1 MWKVAIILKEQ
12 DRIIETTLDKGAIT
26 FVNLSHFRQQ
36 LGYFLR
42 DFCYYKKRYGTDV
55 ATLEFV
61 DTGRDTEVMV
71 QEVSNTKERKVRLLL
86 SKEYQPEGQRVDITP
101 LKRPR
106 DIQPD
111 DDEEDDTIGFDE
123 SINEY
128 KDWLRDLTREED
140 SRDLH
145 DDFTNDTI
153 KTYTEWLR
161 EEGKLREISAYQAY
175 INSRRPT
182 AAQEESNGSSESP
195 PSEWPSHARKQKKQ
209 TKGGKEVGRG
219 TLKGLAAMAKR
230 MKNQQKK
237 LKVEFSQNLSG
248 PCGENRRTFV
258 DEVVMFM
265 RLNIPLIGVRYWKD
279 VKPNV
284 KSAIIEQVMKVSRRN
299 SLNRQQLK
307 VLHVMGSK
315 PFSQCSWENR
325 DPETGA
331 EPGQM
336 ELFKTTHSKEGQWS
350 SEMSHSIYN
359 VAARKLTLEDL
370 DESGEQESRCTSV
383 PTAKEDLAFQEA
395 YKETTGTKSTKSHGH
410 GYLANPTKNQLL
422 KERIK
427 EQEREVQILKEQLA
441 KAAAD
446 KEADK
451 ASLKA
456 EMKALI
462 MEEMK
467 AMMTQN
473 MRQ

>member
-1 MWKVAIILKEQ
+1 MQ
-12 DRIIETTLDKGAIT
+12 
-26 FVNLSHFRQQ
+26 H
-36 LGYFLR
+36 
-42 DFCYYKKRYGTDV
+42 
-55 ATLEFV
+55 
-61 DTGRDTEVMV
+61 
-71 QEVSNTKERKVRLLL
+71 
-86 SKEYQPEGQRVDITP
+86 
-101 LKRPR
+101 
-106 DIQPD
+106 D
-111 DDEEDDTIGFDE
+111 DDEEDDTFGFDE

-128 KDWLRDLTREED
+128 KDWLRELIRDED

-145 DDFTNDTI
+145 DDFRNDTI
-153 KTYTEWLR
+153 ETYTEWLR

-182 AAQEESNGSSESP
+182 AAQEESNDSSESP
-195 PSEWPSHARKQKKQ
+195 PSEWPSHARKKKKQ
-209 TKGGKEVGRG
+209 TEGGKEVGRG

-230 MKNQQKK
+230 MKTQQKK
-237 LKVEFSQNLSG
+237 LKVDFSPNLGG
-248 PCGENRRTFV
+248 PCGDNRRTFV

-265 RLNIPLIGVRYWKD
+265 RLNTPLIGVRFWKD

-284 KSAIIEQVMKVSRRN
+284 KSAIIEKVMDAWDIEDNPETREKILKIAHERYKGWRATLSATYRAYPTYEMRMKNLPKDIDIVEWHYLNMYFGSRKFKKVSRRN
-299 SLNRQQLK
+299 SSNRQQVK

-315 PFSQCSWENR
+315 PFSQCSWEKR
-325 DPETGA
+325 DPETGV

-336 ELFKTTHSKEGQWS
+336 ELFKTTHSKQGEWS
-350 SEMSHSIYN
+350 SEMSQSIYN
-359 VAARKLTLEDL
+359 AAARKLSLEESD
-370 DESGEQESRCTSV
+370 DSGEQESRCTSV
-383 PTAKEDLAFQEA
+383 PTAKEDLVFQDA
-395 YKETTGTKSTKSHGH
+395 YKETTGTKSTKSHGK
-410 GYLANPTKNQLL
+410 GYLSNPTKNQLL

-456 EMKALI
+456 EI

-473 MRQ
+473 MR